1 RGWSA
6 QDDCDEMRP
15 PSLSRRAAITRRE
28 TPTDSPS
35 FCAAADHPADDCA
48 GLRDDAIR
56 GLPGRFYGIGSTTG
70 EPGYYLAHGLEEKGK
85 IIGVAVIKV
94 RLEALEERWQRARL
108 EAFYYWW
115 PLNELVPLERESIA
129 DGVEKL
135 TFPANTSVDHEHT
148 VVSYLAQTRE
158 LADTPWHLTLLTPLE
173 DLRREAANQGMLV
186 AVACALVAFLLIAW
200 NERRKVISTRLAAR
214 EALEQANNE
223 LERRITDR
231 TADLRASNERLKG
244 QIRERRQAEET
255 LRQAQDELIQ
265 AGKLAAIGQMSTS
278 IAHELNQPLAAL
290 RTLSGNTVRF
300 LERGALDTASANLR
314 TINDLVDRMG
324 RITASLR
331 AFARRGE
338 DKGQASLGKA
348 VEAALQLLGA
358 RLDNA
363 SLALHQQI
371 DDVELAIDQ
380 TRLEQ
385 ILVNLIGNALDAMSA
400 QPMPI
405 LWLEGDMLDGRYRLA
420 AAAGGTLNAEDP
432 AEGGTMFVL
441 ALALEDIHSQ
451 GVASAEEALALVGE
465 HFAGIV
471 ISDIRLPGIDG
482 LELLKRLKERDR
494 TLPVVLIT
502 GHGDVSMA
510 VGAMRDGAYDFMEK
524 PFSPERLVDVARR
537 ALEQRGLA
545 REVWSLRRQLAE
557 RDSLEGKI
565 IGRSQAMQALRARRH
580 DHQFVAL
587 NCGGLPESLFESEIF
602 GHEANAFTGAGK
614 RRIGKIEHAHN
625 GTLFLDEV
633 ESMPINLQIKLL
645 RVLQERTL
653 ERLGSNQSQS
663 SLRFDREPP
672 SLDSQT
678 RSALLAHDW
687 PGNVRELRNVAER
700 YALGLPAF
708 KTAGTQAATPSLD
721 FAEAVEAFEKNLLGE
736 ALRRSG
742 GNLSQASQELGMAK
756 TTLFDKVKKYGL
768 G

>member
-1 RGWSA
+1 MK
-6 QDDCDEMRP
+6 CDPPLYRAAP
-15 PSLSRRAAITRRE
+15 PSLAVKPRLIRHLFVPPLIILLMIALGYVTYLYSEKNAIKALGENGQRQLELHARTVESEINKYNYLPSVLELESNVSDLLNNPSAELRAKVNDYLEGLNRRSRSRAIYVLDTTGRVLATSNWRDA
-28 TPTDSPS
+28 DSYLGEDLA
-35 FCAAADHPADDCA
+35 FRAYYQ
-48 GLRDDAIR
+48 DAIR

-108 EAFYYWW
+108 EAFVSDENGIIILSSDPARRLKSVRPLTAEIKERLARSLQYYWW

-338 DKGQASLGKA
+338 DKGQASLTKA
-348 VEAALQLLGA
+348 VEAALQLLAA

-363 SLALHQQI
+363 SLELHQQI

-385 ILVNLIGNALDAMSA
+385 ILVNLIGNALDAMQA
-400 QPMPI
+400 QPLPI
-405 LWLEGDMLDGRYRLA
+405 LWLEGDVFEGRYRLRVRDNGHGIDAEARKHLFEPFFTTKPGEQGLGLGLTLSASLA

-441 ALALEDIHSQ
+441 
-451 GVASAEEALALVGE
+451 V
-465 HFAGIV
+465 
-471 ISDIRLPGIDG
+471 LP
-482 LELLKRLKERDR
+482 
-494 TLPVVLIT
+494 
-502 GHGDVSMA
+502 
-510 VGAMRDGAYDFMEK
+510 
-524 PFSPERLVDVARR
+524 LVD
-537 ALEQRGLA
+537 
-545 REVWSLRRQLAE
+545 
-557 RDSLEGKI
+557 
-565 IGRSQAMQALRARRH
+565 
-580 DHQFVAL
+580 
-587 NCGGLPESLFESEIF
+587 P
-602 GHEANAFTGAGK
+602 GA
-614 RRIGKIEHAHN
+614 
-625 GTLFLDEV
+625 
-633 ESMPINLQIKLL
+633 
-645 RVLQERTL
+645 
-653 ERLGSNQSQS
+653 
-663 SLRFDREPP
+663 
-672 SLDSQT
+672 
-678 RSALLAHDW
+678 
-687 PGNVRELRNVAER
+687 
-700 YALGLPAF
+700 
-708 KTAGTQAATPSLD
+708 AG
-721 FAEAVEAFEKNLLGE
+721 V
-736 ALRRSG
+736 
-742 GNLSQASQELGMAK
+742 
-756 TTLFDKVKKYGL
+756 
-768 G
+768 